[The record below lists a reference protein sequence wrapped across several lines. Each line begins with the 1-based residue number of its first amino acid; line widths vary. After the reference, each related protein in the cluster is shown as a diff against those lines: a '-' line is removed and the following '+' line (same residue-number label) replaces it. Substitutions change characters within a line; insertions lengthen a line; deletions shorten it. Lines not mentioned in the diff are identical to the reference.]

1 MTLIELANKFAQKQI
16 TEEDLLKESTRDKLN
31 IYRPKMNKDPEKA
44 IYSDGDGNS
53 WEEVRSQLVDNQKMS
68 FIDYGTF
75 YRIVSRAQEAK
86 F

>member
-16 TEEDLLKESTRDKLN
+16 TEEDLFKESTRDKLN
-31 IYRPKMNKDPEKA
+31 IYRPKMNKNPEKT
-44 IYSDGDGNS
+44 IYSGGDGNS

-75 YRIVSRAQEAK
+75 YRIVSRAQKAK